1 MWCAGYVW
9 RWNGFKAETRRGGTG
24 LQYVWKKQK
33 QMQVEPP
40 KGEKT
45 VRRQLAWAAG
55 SESFNHRDP
64 LYHITE
70 NFQQTFD
77 EIGRRHAAQLAGET
91 VGGFS
96 RTDTQQEL
104 QESRTEPRGNTQ
116 KNGQQP
122 DPTSAKGMYQRRDP
136 GNQDMIRRFS
146 ETAFQRGTL
155 AGAVM
160 AGTGKMMLVS
170 CLKRTVGQS
179 QPVKEQQ
186 RRLFEGA
193 SQQRNV
199 PGHSP
204 DAVVFN
210 RGFADS
216 AVGLV
221 VDTLRDARRVVT
233 SMADLAQ
240 GKSDM
245 GAQGGAQTLRKM
257 YPFLDDSR
265 EKQLRTQYEER
276 MQQTQDPEERQLLQN
291 ALVRTQALTAK
302 KAQMRTEFINK
313 LRLIADRANEALTLF
328 ETPGFSEELVR
339 VVTETQEPPD
349 EPPKPPSD
357 GAEPSPDEGG
367 DTHAPE

>member
-1 MWCAGYVW
+1 MWCVEYDW
-9 RWNGFKAETRRGGTG
+9 RWSGSETEAQRGGYS
-24 LQYVWKKQK
+24 LQYVWEKRR
-33 QMQVEPP
+33 QMQAEPP

-55 SESFNHRDP
+55 SEFFDNRDP
-64 LYHITE
+64 LYHVTE
-70 NFQQTFD
+70 SFQQTFD

-91 VGGFS
+91 IGGFS
-96 RTDTQQEL
+96 RTETQQEL
-104 QESRTEPRGNTQ
+104 QENRTEMRGSAQ
-116 KNGQQP
+116 KNGQP
-122 DPTSAKGMYQRRDP
+122 DPTSTKEMYQRRDP
-136 GNQDMIRRFS
+136 GNQDMLRRFS

-160 AGTGKMMLVS
+160 AGSGKMMLVS

-233 SMADLAQ
+233 SMVDLAQ

-265 EKQLRTQYEER
+265 EKQLRMQYEER
-276 MQQTQDPEERQLLQN
+276 MQQTENPEERQLLQN

-328 ETPGFSEELVR
+328 ESPGFSEELVR
-339 VVTETQEPPD
+339 AVTETQEPSD

-357 GAEPSPDEGG
+357 GADLPPDEGG
-367 DTHAPE
+367 DAHAPE

>member
-1 MWCAGYVW
+1 M
-9 RWNGFKAETRRGGTG
+9 
-24 LQYVWKKQK
+24 QYVWKKRV
-33 QMQVEPP
+33 QMQAESP
-40 KGEKT
+40 KEQKT

-55 SESFNHRDP
+55 SEFFDNRDP
-64 LYHITE
+64 LYHVTE
-70 NFQQTFD
+70 SFQQTFD

-91 VGGFS
+91 IGGFS
-96 RTDTQQEL
+96 QTETQQDA
-104 QESRTEPRGNTQ
+104 QEGRAALYGSVQ
-116 KNGQQP
+116 KNEQQP
-122 DPTSAKGMYQRRDP
+122 DPTSAKGMYQRRDS

-204 DAVVFN
+204 DEVVFN

-265 EKQLRTQYEER
+265 EKQLRMQYEKR
-276 MQQTQDPEERQLLQN
+276 MQKTDDPEEKQLLQN
-291 ALVRTQALTAK
+291 ALVRTQALVSK

-313 LRLIADRANEALTLF
+313 LRLIADCANEALTLF
-328 ETPGFSEELVR
+328 EAPGFSEELVR
-339 VVTETQEPPD
+339 AVTEAQEPPD

-357 GAEPSPDEGG
+357 GAELPPDEGG
-367 DTHAPE
+367 DAHAPE